1 MIMKFRVLD
10 RITVT
15 NFIEKVKEAKI
26 GKINDDEYYL
36 LDDPSVYEL
45 KELGDGYYTFS
56 KDIPYR
62 VYDFADI
69 KELYSEYV
77 NQQLGNSLNVFK
89 VLLHY
94 KEGKLSTERLNE
106 RLRRILDTHKDIPD
120 DILADLSNMLEEL
133 SVKYHDQRIV
143 VDPSIL
149 EAVKYYL
156 EMMKANPTL
165 AKVSVR
171 EFLLKVKYYTEKDR
185 VEFPIASDLIAEI
198 EALIDMLKKEEK
210 EKEKKRE
217 GEKKE
222 RKVGKK
228 KKEEITVGA
237 GGSSMGSDSDT
248 DSNTDTDDGSSSD
261 KEGNEGSNE
270 SKNEGSTNAGSS
282 SSGTDTRTVGETDIP
297 LPYLDV
303 WETYVDIPWTE
314 NDKNEIVRMFL
325 NYAQLRGRRC
335 KVRIR

>member
-15 NFIEKVKEAKI
+15 NFIEKVKEARI

-62 VYDFADI
+62 VYDFTDI
-69 KELYSEYV
+69 KELYSEYI
-77 NQQLGNSLNVFK
+77 NQQLGNSLNIFK

-94 KEGKLSTERLNE
+94 KQSKLSSERLNE
-106 RLRRILDTHKDIPD
+106 RLRRILDIHKDIPD
-120 DILADLSNMLEEL
+120 DVLTDLSNMLEEL
-133 SVKYHDQRIV
+133 SVKYHNQRIV

-149 EAVKYYL
+149 EVVKYYL
-156 EMMKANPTL
+156 EMMKANPIL

-171 EFLLKVKYYTEKDR
+171 EFLSKVKYLSEKDR
-185 VEFPIASDLIAEI
+185 VEFPIASDLMAEI
-198 EALIDMLKKEEK
+198 EALIDMLEKEEK
-210 EKEKKRE
+210 KKEKESKGDE
-217 GEKKE
+217 GKEKTK
-222 RKVGKK
+222 GK

-237 GGSSMGSDSDT
+237 GGSSI
-248 DSNTDTDDGSSSD
+248 
-261 KEGNEGSNE
+261 
-270 SKNEGSTNAGSS
+270 GSS
-282 SSGTDTRTVGETDIP
+282 SSSTTAGSSDVSSKGSDKEEGSKGSSESKGSSGIGSSGSGSDTTIDETDIP
-297 LPYLDV
+297 LPYLSTF
-303 WETYVDIPWTE
+303 ETYTDIPWTE
-314 NDKNEIVRMFL
+314 NDKNEIARMIL

-335 KVRIR
+335 KVYLR

>member
-1 MIMKFRVLD
+1 MKFRILD

-15 NFIEKVKEAKI
+15 NFVEKVKEAKI
-26 GKINDDEYYL
+26 GKVNYDEYYL
-36 LDDPSVYEL
+36 LDDPSVHEL

-94 KEGKLSTERLNE
+94 KQGKLSIERLNE
-106 RLRRILDTHKDIPD
+106 RLRRIFDTHKDIPD

-133 SVKYHDQRIV
+133 SVKYHNQRIV

-149 EAVKYYL
+149 EVVKYYL
-156 EMMKANPTL
+156 EMMKANPIL
-165 AKVSVR
+165 VKVSVR
-171 EFLLKVKYYTEKDR
+171 EFLLRVKYLDEKDR

-210 EKEKKRE
+210 KKEKESKGDEVK
-217 GEKKE
+217 EKTK
-222 RKVGKK
+222 GK

-237 GGSSMGSDSDT
+237 GGSSIGSGST
-248 DSNTDTDDGSSSD
+248 AGSSDVSSKGSD
-261 KEGNEGSNE
+261 KEEGSEGSSE
-270 SKNEGSTNAGSS
+270 SKNEGSSGVDTSS
-282 SSGTDTRTVGETDIP
+282 SSGSSTGTTVGETDIP
-297 LPYLDV
+297 LPYLSTF
-303 WETYVDIPWTE
+303 ETYTDIPWTE
-314 NDKNEIVRMFL
+314 NDINEIARMIL

-335 KVRIR
+335 KVKMR

>member
-1 MIMKFRVLD
+1 MKFRILD

-15 NFIEKVKEAKI
+15 NFVEKVKEART
-26 GKINDDEYYL
+26 GKLNNDEYYL
-36 LDDPSVYEL
+36 LGDPSVHEL

-62 VYDFADI
+62 VYDFTDI

-133 SVKYHDQRIV
+133 SVKYHNQRIV

-198 EALIDMLKKEEK
+198 EALIDMLEKEEK
-210 EKEKKRE
+210 KKEKESKGDE
-217 GEKKE
+217 GKEKTK
-222 RKVGKK
+222 GK

-237 GGSSMGSDSDT
+237 GGSSI
-248 DSNTDTDDGSSSD
+248 
-261 KEGNEGSNE
+261 
-270 SKNEGSTNAGSS
+270 GSS
-282 SSGTDTRTVGETDIP
+282 SSSTTAGSSDVSSKGSDKEEGSEGSSESKGSSGIGSNGSGSDTTIDETDIP
-297 LPYLDV
+297 LPYLSTF
-303 WETYVDIPWTE
+303 ETYTDIPWSE
-314 NDKNEIVRMFL
+314 NDKNEIARMIL

-335 KVRIR
+335 KVYLR